1 MLKITRNVVKLLFE
15 IVVAYIPSRTVAQGP
30 FFMDTTQL
38 HWKCPCLALRNLR
51 HPKDEELVCDRSSLR
66 TGSWKQF

>member
-1 MLKITRNVVKLLFE
+1 MLKITWNIIKLLFE
-15 IVVAYIPSRTVAQGP
+15 IVFAYIPSRPAAQGP

-51 HPKDEELVCDRSSLR
+51 HLKDEELV
-66 TGSWKQF
+66 